1 MLGFIIGTACLI
13 GLIKVLRGPRWAA
26 RAGWGMGW
34 GRRSRVLRRV
44 FSRLE
49 TSPSQEN
56 VIVDALAEVRAGGS
70 KVMPEIAATRA
81 EIARIL
87 REDVFDSAALEPVYA
102 RHDAA
107 LTELR
112 SLTTTAMGKVHSV
125 LDARQR
131 RELAAIIERRGFFWD
146 RGHRGP
152 YRTESVAA

>member
-13 GLIKVLRGPRWAA
+13 GLIKVLRGPRWAG
-26 RAGWGMGW
+26 RAGWGLGW
-34 GRRSRVLRRV
+34 GRRSRFLRRV

-56 VIVDALAEVRAGGS
+56 VIVDALADVRAGGS
-70 KVMPEIAATRA
+70 KVFPEIASTRG
-81 EIARIL
+81 EIARLL
-87 REDVFDSAALEPVYA
+87 REDAFDPAALEPVYA

-107 LTELR
+107 LAELR
-112 SLTTTAMGKVHSV
+112 SLTATAMGKVHGV

-131 RELAAIIERRGFFWD
+131 RELAALIERRGFFGD

-152 YRTESVAA
+152 YRTESVAV